1 MSAQLAFVLADGSGN
16 IQPAERRLIRH
27 HCMQKRNKQLGSRR
41 SRREDALVKAGQWL
55 KAEAEARN
63 KHVRQQKAT
72 LAYVPPKQETQ
83 HPTYEIE
90 PAPIPAPSD
99 WALFTFPKELDDFN
113 QGLLHQY
120 FAINPIRDLMC
131 SFRHFGIK
139 IDIDA
144 DPMWCFRLIVSQE
157 MCFHAIL
164 LLASASNDLVSQQP
178 LSKTSYR
185 HLQRTL
191 PLLNQRLSDP
201 NAYRDDMVLYVIGIL
216 ASMTIFFKDYESAQV
231 HAAGISKIMRLRKKF
246 GVEPKR
252 KSMILLSV
260 DRLNFCGSLAT
271 DLWIPV
277 YNELNWTQPTIPD
290 HVIHLHA
297 SYNMITLD
305 GILDSELANVFRNLQ
320 HLSILFNE
328 HFRRKTPLDGAV
340 LHEYLEYI
348 QSSLVNL
355 LPRPRDILQ
364 NCIYRG
370 IMSFLAT
377 TFRLPGS
384 YTHPSCHSAAA
395 ELRKCYVAARAS
407 LADLPEIVEIWL
419 AYTCLLAT
427 GNMNG
432 AFDEIESTRIW
443 ELSDSPNPSWE
454 HTRQLLRRVMWI
466 DAFHDELGRN
476 TFERLKIRTKAIQMQ
491 G

>member
-1 MSAQLAFVLADGSGN
+1 MAAQLVFVLADNSGN
-16 IQPAERRLIRH
+16 IQPAERQLIRH

-63 KHVRQQKAT
+63 KHVLRQKAT
-72 LAYVPPKQETQ
+72 LAYVPPKQEIRY
-83 HPTYEIE
+83 PTHGVD
-90 PAPIPAPSD
+90 PSPMPVPSD
-99 WALFTFPKELDDFN
+99 WALFTFPRELDEFN

-131 SFRHFGIK
+131 SFKHFGIK

-164 LLASASNDLVSQQP
+164 LLASASNDLASQKP
-178 LSKTSYR
+178 LSKASYR

-216 ASMTIFFKDYESAQV
+216 ASMTIFFQDYESAQV

-246 GVEPKR
+246 AVEPKR

-271 DLWIPV
+271 DLWTPV
-277 YNELNWTQPTIPD
+277 YNELNWVQPAVPAHI
-290 HVIHLHA
+290 IRLHA
-297 SYNMITLD
+297 SYNMFPLD
-305 GILDSELANVFRNLQ
+305 DYLDPELANVFRNLQ
-320 HLSILFNE
+320 YLSILFNE
-328 HFRRKTPLDGAV
+328 HFYSKTPLDGTV

-355 LPRPRDILQ
+355 LPSPRGSLQ
-364 NCIYRG
+364 DCVFQG
-370 IMSFLAT
+370 MMTFLAT

-395 ELRKCYVAARAS
+395 KLRRYYLTAS
-407 LADLPEIVEIWL
+407 ESMENFPKIAEIWL
-419 AYTCLLAT
+419 IYICFLSTE
-427 GNMNG
+427 NMDEV
-432 AFDEIESTRIW
+432 FDEIIIGTRW
-443 ELSDSPNPSWE
+443 EFSDLGRSSWE
-454 HTRQLLRRVMWI
+454 ETRLLLKRVMWI
-466 DAFHDELGRN
+466 DAFHDKVGRKI
-476 TFERLKIRTKAIQMQ
+476 FERLTTRP
-491 G
+491 